1 MRMRCPHIM
10 FTRTARVVVA
20 HGTQRNRPYKW
31 HSPKTGDNVKETIKQ
46 AAGDAVQQLGSAM
59 QAALDKV
66 PSPKP
71 TRKASGATPALPPS
85 EGDDSLVSS
94 SEDESPPPTRR
105 VSGTA
110 TPPSSE
116 QPPASLC
123 TIHA

>member
-1 MRMRCPHIM
+1 MQVAHGSTITGSAMRMRCPHIM

-94 SEDESPPPTRR
+94 SEDESPPHKKGFWDRYPT
-105 VSGTA
+105 
-110 TPPSSE
+110 
-116 QPPASLC
+116 
-123 TIHA
+123 IF